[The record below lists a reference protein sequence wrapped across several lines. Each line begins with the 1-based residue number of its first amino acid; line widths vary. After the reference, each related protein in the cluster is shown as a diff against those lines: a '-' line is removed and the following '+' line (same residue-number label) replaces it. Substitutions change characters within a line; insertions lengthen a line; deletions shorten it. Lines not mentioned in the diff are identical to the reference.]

1 MTIETA
7 MQRIKSAGHDIS
19 DEYSNERCL
28 EFLNNAMQQTASL
41 LIAARFPSL
50 CKEVLV
56 REGDVVPANYMVA
69 AGNYPIKMTN
79 GKVEILDDYEAV
91 RFRYFAT
98 PENLTDESKELPF
111 THDAINEVIVRGAIL
126 IALNENEYELTQDK
140 VLLDTL
146 QQAIASGMQ

>member
-1 MTIETA
+1 MTVETA
-7 MQRIKSAGHDIS
+7 IQRIKSAGHDIS
-19 DEYSNERCL
+19 GEYSKERCL
-28 EFLNNAMQQTASL
+28 EFLNNALQQTSSL

-50 CKEVLV
+50 CKETLV
-56 REGDVVPANYMVA
+56 REGDVVPQNYMVA

-79 GKVEILDDYEAV
+79 GKVEMLDDYETV